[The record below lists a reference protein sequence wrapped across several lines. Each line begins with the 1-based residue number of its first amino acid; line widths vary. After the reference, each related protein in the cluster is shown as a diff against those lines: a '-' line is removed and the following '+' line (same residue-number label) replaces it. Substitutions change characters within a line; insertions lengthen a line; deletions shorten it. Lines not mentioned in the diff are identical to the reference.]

1 MVGLM
6 SARLYQ
12 WRRFSRKKVS
22 FIVAIMLLILSAMA
36 LVKMD
41 PAGFV
46 WQRREVEI
54 PETTNIVPDTFS
66 ERQLISNESV
76 KTVSQIVV
84 GESVSG
90 SELYSQISQDLSVAI
105 QEKTGIRVDIVNDTT
120 ALNNSIL
127 IGNSEVNRKTRTLT
141 NSTALNLPS
150 DWGPQS
156 FVVCGANQSGLRF
169 LLVFGNDSLGDAY
182 GVYWLIEQILYGSEA
197 SGDLFKINESRS
209 PAVKLR
215 ILDASSAFYDPNVK
229 PRSWW
234 GQKLWMEKTDT
245 DEWPYVNET
254 RLAESAI
261 RFREFLNYT
270 LKTGYSGILIQDFWH
285 YVNFDDVVDGAI
297 VRNYTIYSSDGRF
310 RIRHTRYQEYFSDL
324 FNYAKKLNLSV
335 FVYADI
341 PTFTPPLENYL
352 GGSKANVK
360 KIISVCVKAI
370 DEFFTIFSTVDGIVI
385 RTGELG
391 GTHDMKEYYCRVI
404 FDSFDSTRQLL
415 NSLLEVFHKYNKTL
429 FFRIWSI
436 GIGEMGDIHQDP
448 EAYDRL
454 LSEFENEKDLVI
466 SIKYVRGDF
475 YRDLPFNPN
484 IGHGKIRQM
493 VEIEA
498 VPEYGGFSMYPN
510 YLVEIFQEFMLHL
523 ERIPFGLWV
532 WVQEGAAPKMTGGFG
547 PFTLFLFR
555 GFWSNTDANAYAFG
569 KVAWNPH
576 ADVNNVTYTWAMKN
590 FGSNFT
596 VIQNVSRMLL
606 MSDDADVKALYIE
619 DYARKTTYIIGS
631 ISFPESQLWIWW
643 DVPQSSSFALAPI
656 YRACK
661 EGKGIEANVQDGFE
675 AVSTVKK
682 MQDCLK
688 EVKPEINEDL
698 LDRWKRSMDYERSYF
713 TVLAYFRECF
723 LYFYEWTE
731 TLNSQAASR
740 YRAAL
745 ENLKEAKSEYETTYN
760 GSDPEQVIVPAD
772 LSQIESFIERV
783 ENTSSAV
790 TVSRTLFVALS
801 FVMIICVVVDL
812 RKRSPKQKGAG
823 TREQVPSA
831 GTAATRFENLSKALV
846 IVSQMVLHPV
856 KSFKTLGETDR
867 FRLIVYVT
875 STVMVLALTSTCLA
889 VLNFLVYSWQL
900 FLFLF
905 ACLLGLWLFSSTVF
919 TLLATSQSKA
929 ARFRQMLEGNAVA
942 ITVPLLYLDLALLG
956 LFSIWGPQRMWMFWS
971 DSTVFIFAFYA
982 LILAFGW
989 AMYLAVSMVR
999 GITGISRK
1007 VSLLIVITSLALLA
1021 SAVLVSLSALGLD
1034 LWSNIVY
1041 SLHRVFNIML
1051 STMFERGPGAG
1062 AWVPLTF
1069 WDLALASLGVTAVLV
1084 CLVLI
1089 AALRSKKSLT

>member
-1 MVGLM
+1 
-6 SARLYQ
+6 
-12 WRRFSRKKVS
+12 
-22 FIVAIMLLILSAMA
+22 MLLIFSAIA
-36 LVKMD
+36 LIKVD
-41 PAGFV
+41 PASFV

-54 PETTNIVPDTFS
+54 PETTNIVPDIFS
-66 ERQLISNESV
+66 ERETISNESV
-76 KTVSQIVV
+76 RTVSQIVV
-84 GESVSG
+84 GESMFL
-90 SELYSQISQDLSVAI
+90 SELYSQISQDLMVAI
-105 QEKTGIRVDIVNDTT
+105 KEKTGIHVEIVNDATT
-120 ALNNSIL
+120 LKNNSIL
-127 IGNSEVNRKTRTLT
+127 IGNSEVNRKTGRLA
-141 NSTALNLPS
+141 NSTDLDLPS

-156 FVVCGANQSGLRF
+156 FVVCGINQSGSSF

-182 GVYWLIEQILYGSEA
+182 GVYWLIEQILCGSEV
-197 SGDLFKINESRS
+197 SGDLFQINESRS

-215 ILDASSAFYDPNVK
+215 ILDASSAFYDPKVK

-234 GQKLWMEKTDT
+234 GQKLWMEKTDV
-245 DEWPYVNET
+245 DEGPLYVNET

-261 RFREFLNYT
+261 RFRQFLNYT
-270 LKTGYSGILIQDFWH
+270 LKTGYNGILIQDFWH
-285 YVNFDDVVDGAI
+285 YVNFDDVVDGVI
-297 VRNYTIYSSDGRF
+297 VPNYTIYSSDSKF

-324 FNYAKKLNLSV
+324 FDYAKKLNLSV

-352 GGSKANVK
+352 GGSKANVD

-370 DEFFTIFSTVDGIVI
+370 DEFFTIFPTVDGIVV
-385 RTGELG
+385 RVGELG
-391 GTHDMKEYYCRVI
+391 GTHNMKEYYCRVI
-404 FDSFDSTRQLL
+404 FDSFGSTRQLL
-415 NSLLEVFHKYNKTL
+415 SSLLDVFDKYNKTL

-454 LSEFENEKDLVI
+454 LTEFENEENLVV

-523 ERIPFGLWV
+523 ERVPFGVWV

-569 KVAWNPH
+569 KVVWNPH
-576 ADVNNVTYTWAMKN
+576 ADVNNVTYTWAMRN
-590 FGSNFT
+590 FGRNFT

-606 MSDDADVKALYIE
+606 MSDDADLKALYIY
-619 DYARKTTYIIGS
+619 DYARKTTYIVGS

-643 DVPQSSSFALAPI
+643 DVPQSSTFALAPI

-661 EGKGIEANVQDGFE
+661 KGRGIEANVQDGFE

-682 MQDCLK
+682 MQDCLRGL
-688 EVKPEINEDL
+688 KPEVNEDL
-698 LDRWKRSMDYERSYF
+698 LGYWKRSVEYERNYF

-731 TLNSQAASR
+731 TLNPQAAVR
-740 YRAAL
+740 YKSAL
-745 ENLKEAKSEYETTYN
+745 ENLKEAKRDYETTYN

-772 LSQIESFIERV
+772 LSQIERFIERV
-783 ENTSSAV
+783 KNTPDAV
-790 TVSRTLFVALS
+790 TLSGILFVALS
-801 FVMIICVVVDL
+801 SVMIICVVIDL
-812 RKRSPKQKGAG
+812 RKKSPKPKGTR
-823 TREQVPSA
+823 TREQMPSA
-831 GTAATRFENLSKALV
+831 GTTATRFENLLKALV
-846 IVSQMVLHPV
+846 IFSQMVLHPV
-856 KSFKTLGETDR
+856 KSFKTLGETNG
-867 FRLIVYVT
+867 FRLIVHAT
-875 STVMVLALTSTCLA
+875 STALVLALTSTCLA
-889 VLNFLVYSWQL
+889 LLNFLLYSWQL

-905 ACLLGLWLFSSTVF
+905 TCLFGLWLFSSTVF
-919 TLLATSQSKA
+919 TLLAKSQGKA
-929 ARFRQMLEGNAVA
+929 VRFYQMLEGNAVA
-942 ITVPLLYLDLALLG
+942 ISVPLLYLDLALLG

-971 DSTVFIFAFYA
+971 DSTVLIFAFYA
-982 LILAFGW
+982 LILAFGL
-989 AMYLAVSMVR
+989 AMYLAVTMVR
-999 GITGISRK
+999 TVIGVSRK

-1034 LWSNIVY
+1034 LWRDIVY

-1062 AWVPLTF
+1062 AWIPLTF
-1069 WDLALASLGVTAVLV
+1069 WDLALVSLGATAVLV
-1084 CLVLI
+1084 CFVLVV
-1089 AALRSKKSLT
+1089 ALRSKKSLT